1 MDLKVNVSL
10 SFYFYVWDKYHRN
23 CDLFR
28 QLYNYND
35 GTEVIIKPF
44 GSKHLYVHLSNMSDT
59 SKLKNVSNVLQAAK
73 RLQKRKESKALVPAV
88 ERFRI
93 DISE

>member
-1 MDLKVNVSL
+1 
-10 SFYFYVWDKYHRN
+10 
-23 CDLFR
+23 
-28 QLYNYND
+28 
-35 GTEVIIKPF
+35 
-44 GSKHLYVHLSNMSDT
+44 MSDT

-93 DISE
+93 DISEECPYEGTAFTTKICTTRIL